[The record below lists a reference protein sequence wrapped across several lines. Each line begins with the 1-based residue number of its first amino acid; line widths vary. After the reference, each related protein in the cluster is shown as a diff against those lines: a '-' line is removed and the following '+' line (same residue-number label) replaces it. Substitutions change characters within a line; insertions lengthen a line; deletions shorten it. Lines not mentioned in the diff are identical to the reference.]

1 MEKEPKTS
9 LEKTGIDRYKG
20 LLYLWMHCFLVS
32 LWSNARKK
40 KGQQCLKT
48 VRRQKGTVR
57 GCGCASQ
64 NPALLNLPSLEFT
77 HQLS

>member
-32 LWSNARKK
+32 LWSNASKEK
-40 KGQQCLKT
+40 
-48 VRRQKGTVR
+48 
-57 GCGCASQ
+57 ASS
-64 NPALLNLPSLEFT
+64 A
-77 HQLS
+77 